1 MSDPAELIRSA
12 PLGTRMT
19 VRKRIDGGF
28 TDAVGYLR
36 ELTDSDCIVETR
48 HGMVAIRLDDVAAAK
63 AVPPPPQRRTP
74 RSLPTASGGDGLAR
88 GTARDSPSDHPS

>member
-1 MSDPAELIRSA
+1 VRDSARIDAVQLVTTA

-36 ELTDSDCIVETR
+36 SRTDTECVVETR
-48 HGMVAIRLDDVAAAK
+48 RGTVTIPLAEVTAAK
-63 AVPPPPQRRTP
+63 VVPAPPPRRAP
-74 RSLPTASGGDGLAR
+74 RYPTTG
-88 GTARDSPSDHPS
+88 

>member
-1 MSDPAELIRSA
+1 MPVQLVTTT

-36 ELTDSDCIVETR
+36 SRTDTDCVVETR
-48 HGMVAIRLDDVAAAK
+48 HGMVTIALAEVTAAK
-63 AVPPPPQRRTP
+63 VVPPPPPRRAP
-74 RSLPTASGGDGLAR
+74 RHPLAGPDGGQ
-88 GTARDSPSDHPS
+88 

>member
-1 MSDPAELIRSA
+1 MQDSVHFVTTA

-36 ELTDSDCIVETR
+36 SCTDIECVLETR
-48 HGMVAIRLDDVAAAK
+48 HGMVSIPLAEVTAAR
-63 AVPPPPQRRTP
+63 AVPPPPPRRAP
-74 RSLPTASGGDGLAR
+74 RYPPVG
-88 GTARDSPSDHPS
+88 SDAVE

>member
-1 MSDPAELIRSA
+1 MSHPVEFIRSA

-36 ELTDSDCIVETR
+36 ELNDLECVVETR
-48 HGMVAIRLDDVAAAK
+48 RGLATILLADVTAAK
-63 AVPPPPQRRTP
+63 AVPPPPPRRAP
-74 RSLPTASGGDGLAR
+74 RFPRPLG
-88 GTARDSPSDHPS
+88 